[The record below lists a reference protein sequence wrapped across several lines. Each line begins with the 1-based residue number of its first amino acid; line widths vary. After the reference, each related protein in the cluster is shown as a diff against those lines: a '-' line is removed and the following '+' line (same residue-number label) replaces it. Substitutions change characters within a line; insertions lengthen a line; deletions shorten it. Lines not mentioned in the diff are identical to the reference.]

1 MVRRRSAAA
10 PPRARS
16 RSPAH
21 PGRDQGAPKAHGPVA
36 QLVEQRVYTA
46 AVVGSNPAG
55 STTGLLD
62 GPLSRAVRVSASGS
76 RAALRAR
83 GRPYARPAPGGVIL
97 VMSPQLTSCQVG
109 SRGSSAD
116 GFRRAEL
123 AQREVGWILLRWA
136 RITQAGPSTH

>member
-1 MVRRRSAAA
+1 MVRQRSAAA

-46 AVVGSNPAG
+46 AVVGSSPAG

-62 GPLSRAVRVSASGS
+62 GPLLSRAG
-76 RAALRAR
+76 LRFGEVVLRSAR
-83 GRPYARPAPGGVIL
+83 GGGRMRAPPPGE
-97 VMSPQLTSCQVG
+97 S
-109 SRGSSAD
+109 
-116 GFRRAEL
+116 F
-123 AQREVGWILLRWA
+123 W
-136 RITQAGPSTH
+136 

>member
-46 AVVGSNPAG
+46 AVVGSSPAG
-55 STTGLLD
+55 STMGLLD
-62 GPLSRAVRVSASGS
+62 GPLCLVRLSRFGGV
-76 RAALRAR
+76 AALHAR
-83 GRPYARPAPGGVIL
+83 GGRPAPGPSRARPQ
-97 VMSPQLTSCQVG
+97 SPPQSSRPNRPGSAGSTSSSGNPRARHLT
-109 SRGSSAD
+109 
-116 GFRRAEL
+116 
-123 AQREVGWILLRWA
+123 REIV
-136 RITQAGPSTH
+136 T

>member
-62 GPLSRAVRVSASGS
+62 GPLSCAVRVSASGS

-83 GRPYARPAPGGVIL
+83 GGRPALLTRLAEFAVCSPRARGVTWACPAPRKSRTQPGPGTL
-97 VMSPQLTSCQVG
+97 
-109 SRGSSAD
+109 SA
-116 GFRRAEL
+116 
-123 AQREVGWILLRWA
+123 
-136 RITQAGPSTH
+136 

>member
-1 MVRRRSAAA
+1 MVRQRSAAA

-55 STTGLLD
+55 ST
-62 GPLSRAVRVSASGS
+62 
-76 RAALRAR
+76 
-83 GRPYARPAPGGVIL
+83 
-97 VMSPQLTSCQVG
+97 
-109 SRGSSAD
+109 
-116 GFRRAEL
+116 
-123 AQREVGWILLRWA
+123 
-136 RITQAGPSTH
+136 